1 MSDLAFSTLS
11 ELAAGLAA
19 GRYSAVELA
28 QHYLNRIERAN
39 PALHAY
45 VHVDADG
52 ALQLAAAADARRQA
66 GYVLGP
72 LDGVPIAVKD
82 LCEVQGQVTTA
93 GSQAWL
99 QRRSSIT
106 GTAVR
111 RLLQAGMVIL
121 GKTHM
126 VEFAFGGWG
135 TNPVMGTPRNPWD
148 LACHRIPGGS
158 SSGSGVAVAAGLAP
172 AALGSDTGGSVRIPA
187 ALNGITGLKTTRGL
201 ISLHGAVPLSHTL
214 DSIGPLTRDAA
225 DAMLLTQVLAGPDE
239 QDAATLAAPRFH
251 YDAGQAAGAGDM
263 PLAGVHIAVMP
274 PEQYPTPV
282 QAEVAQALEQA
293 RGVLQALGASLR
305 ELPLPFDFHEM
316 MLANGR
322 IIAAEAYALH
332 RDYIEDA
339 SLPLGEF
346 VRGRVLSGKSVSAAD
361 YIDAMQWH
369 ARACGQWRYWMRDIH
384 ALLTPAQPF
393 EACPVDQVD
402 EQATPLAAFSRSG
415 NFLGASGLALPAGF
429 SAQGLPVGIQLLG
442 KPFDEATLGRIGAA
456 FQQATDWHRRV
467 PDLAGAGL

>member
-1 MSDLAFSTLS
+1 MADLAFSTLS

-28 QHYLNRIERAN
+28 RHYLARIERAN

-45 VHVDADG
+45 VQVDAEG
-52 ALQLAAAADARRQA
+52 ALQLAAAADARRAA

-72 LDGVPIAVKD
+72 LDGLPIAVKD
-82 LCEVQGQVTTA
+82 LCEVRGQVTTA
-93 GSQAWL
+93 GSQAWR
-99 QRRSSIT
+99 QRRSSFT
-106 GTAVR
+106 ATAVR
-111 RLLQAGMVIL
+111 RLLDAGMVIL

-214 DSIGPLTRDAA
+214 DSIGPMTRDAH
-225 DAMLLTQVLAGPDE
+225 DAMLLAQALAGPDPH
-239 QDAATLAAPRFH
+239 DAATLAAPRLD
-251 YDAGQAAGAGDM
+251 YAAPDEDDA
-263 PLAGVHIAVMP
+263 PLAGVHIAVMAP
-274 PEQYPTPV
+274 RQYP
-282 QAEVAQALEQA
+282 VAVDADMERSLQQA
-293 RGVLQALGASLR
+293 RAVLQALGAHVQER
-305 ELPLPFDFHEM
+305 ELPFDFHAM

-322 IIAAEAYALH
+322 IIAAEAYARH
-332 RDYIEDA
+332 RGYIEDA
-339 SLPLGEF
+339 GLPLGEF
-346 VRGRVLSGKSVSAAD
+346 VRARVLGGKALSAAD
-361 YIDAMQWH
+361 YIEAMQWH
-369 ARACGQWRYWMRDIH
+369 AQACRQWRDWMRGID

-393 EACPVDQVD
+393 AACPLAEVD
-402 EQATPLAAFSRSG
+402 EAQTPLAAFSRPG
-415 NFLGASGLALPAGF
+415 NFLGAAGLALPAGF
-429 SAQGLPVGIQLLG
+429 SAQGLPLGIQLLG
-442 KPFDEATLGRIGAA
+442 KPFDEATLGRIGTA
-456 FQQATDWHRRV
+456 FQRATDWHRRT
-467 PDLAGAGL
+467 PDLAAAGL